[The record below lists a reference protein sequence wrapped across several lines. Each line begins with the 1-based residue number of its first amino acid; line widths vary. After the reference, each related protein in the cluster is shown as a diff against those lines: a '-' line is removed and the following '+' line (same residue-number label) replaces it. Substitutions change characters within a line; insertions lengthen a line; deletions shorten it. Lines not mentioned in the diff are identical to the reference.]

1 MASISENSF
10 GKRLENAQALS
21 TNLQSFANYSELNT
35 ELSIENLNSK
45 VLELLNNN
53 AEVASKSQTYSSSV
67 TAKQNIFLKDSNSI
81 SKIVTPIIANV
92 RSIYGK
98 NATETE
104 NIMNLVTKIRGIKV
118 ARSSTTE
125 NTDTV
130 SQSERSYGTILQTF
144 SDIITTLTIFGTN
157 YSPTNAECSVTKL
170 IQKRDLATQ
179 INTTSVQEFGA
190 LKMARESRTTKYEQL
205 SQLCQRLKET
215 VKAQYGTQS
224 VEYKLVKGLKI

>member
-1 MASISENSF
+1 MHIGDDVESASF
-10 GKRLENAQALS
+10 LLRKAQHQRAFQAVFSLKAA
-21 TNLQSFANYSELNT
+21 TVLVFA
-35 ELSIENLNSK
+35 
-45 VLELLNNN
+45 
-53 AEVASKSQTYSSSV
+53 ASKSQTYSASV
-67 TAKQNIFLKDSNSI
+67 TEKQNIFLKDSNSI

-118 ARSSTTE
+118 ARSSSTE

-157 YSPTNAECSVTKL
+157 YSPTNAECSVTK
-170 IQKRDLATQ
+170 RR
-179 INTTSVQEFGA
+179 
-190 LKMARESRTTKYEQL
+190 REW
-205 SQLCQRLKET
+205 
-215 VKAQYGTQS
+215 
-224 VEYKLVKGLKI
+224 

>member
-21 TNLQSFANYSELNT
+21 TNLQSFTNYSELNA
-35 ELSIENLNSK
+35 ELSIGNLNSK
-45 VLELLNNN
+45 VQELLLNN
-53 AEVASKSQTYSSSV
+53 AEVASKAQTYSASV
-67 TAKQNIFLKDSNSI
+67 NAKQNIFLKDSNSI

-98 NATETE
+98 NASETE

-118 ARSSTTE
+118 ARSSQTE
-125 NTDTV
+125 NTETM

-144 SDIITTLTIFGTN
+144 SDIITTLTIFGAN

-170 IQKRDLATQ
+170 TQKRDLATQ
-179 INTTSVQEFGA
+179 LNTTCVQEFGA
-190 LKMARESRTTKYEQL
+190 LKMSRESRTTKYEQL